1 MSSISSTNPVSNL
14 ASQLFT
20 AADGN
25 SDGRLSATEFQSFLQ
40 QLLGNL
46 TTHQTSDLGTESSS
60 VKPHARGR
68 RAREPTRAC
77 WVSTT

>member
-14 ASQLFT
+14 AAQLFT

-46 TTHQTSDLGTESSS
+46 TTH
-60 VKPHARGR
+60 
-68 RAREPTRAC
+68 
-77 WVSTT
+77 